1 MLRNT
6 FRLFTVSGIEVGIH
20 VSWLIVFALLTFSL
34 ATGYFPMAVEGIGTG
49 MSWLLGGVAT
59 VLLFGSVLVHEL
71 AHSFMARAR
80 GLEARSITL
89 FIFGGVSNL
98 GGEARQPSVEFQVAI
113 VGPLTSF
120 AIAAA
125 TYLVASALE
134 DPSLRA
140 LFGYLALVNAL
151 LGGFNL
157 IPGFPLDG
165 GRVLRSIA
173 WKATNSLRRGTDIAA
188 GAGQLIGGLFIFWG
202 IVEIFGGRFF
212 NGVWIAAIGWFLQ
225 NAATASR
232 QQVVMETRLE
242 RVRVGDVLRL
252 DPSSVSPDSTVAQL
266 VEDHL
271 LPRNRRAAPV
281 CDGSRLVGIVTL
293 GDVGKVPAAERAT
306 TRVGDVMSGGDA
318 LVTVAPEASLN
329 EAFGKLAEHDFEQV
343 PVVRDGELLGLLT
356 RGDVLRQLQLRE
368 ALDVEAS

>member
-6 FRLFTVSGIEVGIH
+6 FRLFTVSGIEIGIH

-49 MSWLLGGVAT
+49 MSWLLGSVAT

-98 GGEARQPSVEFQVAI
+98 GGEAKQPSVEFQVAI

-125 TYLVASALE
+125 TYLVASVLE
-134 DPSLRA
+134 ETSLRA

-157 IPGFPLDG
+157 VPGFPLDG

-252 DPSSVSPDSTVAQL
+252 DPSSVSPDATVAEL

-281 CDGSRLVGIVTL
+281 CDDSRLVGIVTL
-293 GDVGKVPAAERAT
+293 GDVGKVPPVERAT
-306 TRVGDVMSGGDA
+306 TRVGDVMSGGEK
-318 LVTVAPEASLN
+318 LVTVSPEASLN

-368 ALDVEAS
+368 ALDVEGS